1 MPTLFPALKTATK
14 PNSENQPP
22 YAVVSALRKPQHMV
36 VFLSLEIV
44 FAPQGMKNP
53 RFQRI
58 LIVYFVLL
66 DAARQQLI
74 LLSGGIG
81 YMVCPSL

>member
-1 MPTLFPALKTATK
+1 
-14 PNSENQPP
+14 
-22 YAVVSALRKPQHMV
+22 MV
-36 VFLSLEIV
+36 VFLTLEIV
-44 FAPQGMKNP
+44 LLSQDIENP
-53 RFQRI
+53 RFQGI

-66 DAARQQLI
+66 DAARQQLV